1 MKWRSK
7 HLERCIA
14 LRVSHFHFALFL
26 SHNCVISSKLSP
38 SLAAS
43 IEKFSQ
49 LLCYH
54 LIVPWEF
61 QDIAWQSE
69 WQVVH
74 NKYNLYKNLRIW
86 CKVQLLEVCKFVSL
100 QPFMLLWKRYIMPP
114 PPWKIT
120 WYFQNPT
127 RLQTKETCIKSFLQI
142 VLQARFSCKLQRS
155 QPRMV
160 ACSCQ
165 AAFKNLVSHSTRACR
180 KCSWIK
186 EQGGSIKWSWCRC
199 TAHIAESSMNFQEA
213 IAISH
218 ITNTSGDAG

>member
-1 MKWRSK
+1 MSARNSRRKHSVGPNIIYSIGLQMKWRSK
-7 HLERCIA
+7 HLEQRCIA

-100 QPFMLLWKRYIMPP
+100 QPFMLLWKRIIMPP

-120 WYFQNPT
+120 WYFQNSASNKGNLHKIVPT
-127 RLQTKETCIKSFLQI
+127 DSSTGTFQLQTSEE
-142 VLQARFSCKLQRS
+142 
-155 QPRMV
+155 
-160 ACSCQ
+160 
-165 AAFKNLVSHSTRACR
+165 ST
-180 KCSWIK
+180 SY
-186 EQGGSIKWSWCRC
+186 GSL
-199 TAHIAESSMNFQEA
+199 
-213 IAISH
+213 
-218 ITNTSGDAG
+218 